1 MNCIIVDDDK
11 FSRKIL
17 KDFIDQ
23 TEVLTIVAE
32 CSSAVEAV
40 NMLTKE
46 KVDLMFLD
54 IKMPGMT
61 GMELIKNLEH
71 KPLIILITGYK
82 EFAIEAFEYN
92 VTDYIVKPLNYAR
105 FSKAVERAN
114 ELYKNQIVGISENN
128 FFVKS
133 SGALIKINSEEILWI
148 EALENYIIIN
158 TTEDK
163 YTVHMTMK
171 ALEDKLPAEEFIRVH
186 RSYFVRKDKIE
197 SIIEDGIVIGK
208 KLIPVGRTYKKEL
221 SKNIKLL

>member
-40 NMLTKE
+40 NLLTKE

-114 ELYKNQIVGISENN
+114 ELYKNQIVGVSENN

-133 SGALIKINSEEILWI
+133 SGALVKINSGEILWI

-158 TTEDK
+158 TTKDK

-186 RSYFVRKDKIE
+186 RSYIVRKDKIE
-197 SIIEDGIVIGK
+197 SITEDVIVIGK

-221 SKNIKLL
+221 NKNIKLL

>member
-1 MNCIIVDDDK
+1 MNCIIVDDDP

-23 TEVLTIVAE
+23 TDLLTIVAE

-40 NMLTKE
+40 NLLAKE

-54 IKMPGMT
+54 IKMPEMT

-71 KPLIILITGYK
+71 KPLIILITGFE
-82 EFAIEAFEYN
+82 EFALEAFEYN

-114 ELYKNQIVGISENN
+114 ELYKNQIVGISEND

-148 EALENYIIIN
+148 EALENYIVIN

-163 YTVHMTMK
+163 HTVHMTMK
-171 ALEDKLPAEEFIRVH
+171 ALEEKLPAEEFIRVH

-197 SIIEDGIVIGK
+197 SITEDGIVIGK

-221 SKNIKLL
+221 NKNIKLL

>member
-32 CSSAVEAV
+32 CTSAVEAV
-40 NMLTKE
+40 NLLSKE

-61 GMELIKNLEH
+61 GMELVKNLEY

-114 ELYKNQIVGISENN
+114 ELYKNEIVDISENN

-133 SGALIKINSEEILWI
+133 SGALVKINSEEILWI
-148 EALENYIIIN
+148 EALENYIVIN
-158 TTEDK
+158 TAQDK

-171 ALEDKLPAEEFIRVH
+171 ALEAKLPSEEFIRVH
-186 RSYFVRKDKIE
+186 RSYIVRKNKIE
-197 SIIEDGIVIGK
+197 SISDDGISIGK
-208 KLIPVGRTYKKEL
+208 EHIPVGRTYKKEL
-221 SKNIKLL
+221 NNNIKLL

>member
-1 MNCIIVDDDK
+1 M
-11 FSRKIL
+11 
-17 KDFIDQ
+17 
-23 TEVLTIVAE
+23 
-32 CSSAVEAV
+32 
-40 NMLTKE
+40 
-46 KVDLMFLD
+46 
-54 IKMPGMT
+54 
-61 GMELIKNLEH
+61 
-71 KPLIILITGYK
+71 
-82 EFAIEAFEYN
+82 
-92 VTDYIVKPLNYAR
+92 
-105 FSKAVERAN
+105 
-114 ELYKNQIVGISENN
+114 ISENN

>member
-23 TEVLTIVAE
+23 TDVLTIVAE

-40 NMLTKE
+40 NLLTKE

-105 FSKAVERAN
+105 FSKTIERAN
-114 ELYKNQIVGISENN
+114 ELHKNQIVGISENN
-128 FFVKS
+128 FF
-133 SGALIKINSEEILWI
+133 
-148 EALENYIIIN
+148 
-158 TTEDK
+158 
-163 YTVHMTMK
+163 
-171 ALEDKLPAEEFIRVH
+171 P
-186 RSYFVRKDKIE
+186 
-197 SIIEDGIVIGK
+197 
-208 KLIPVGRTYKKEL
+208 
-221 SKNIKLL
+221 